1 MRLFFLSS
9 LSREELPL
17 PLPEAGYPSEM
28 AYFDVLQELKLIVDL
43 NL

>member
-17 PLPEAGYPSEM
+17 PEAGYPPKM
-28 AYFDVLQELKLIVDL
+28 AYFEVLQELKLIVDL